1 MEIMKENAII
11 IRQLDIIKIHI
22 DFSDIDNIARA
33 IYADRLSTIHTVKTQ
48 ELSAKLG
55 VHLIGFIN
63 RNCDDINNEKACEIS
78 GYDYLG
84 SLMFLCKTDDKYNP
98 LPFEED
104 ELERVYTF
112 LTTGEMNSDDESGI
126 PNLLMRFLDKYEI
139 NPILPNLPVNPDV
152 ALYENYEKVVLL
164 TYDFSKADLGEVGG
178 ELFQYSDRLVKKFY
192 EDDEVLVAPDET
204 YCIKCKTDLGM
215 QKFYV
220 LIQVLEGR
228 RDKPVIGDIDAFI
241 GADEEHQS
249 ETEEDKSYF
258 NFAEDVVSNN
268 RELDDDEDEEFETN
282 ADFLVPYFII
292 VEIKASWPEN
302 ESGPVKYKYAYP
314 LIQAMEPEEN
324 QPFFAYFENL
334 IKVVDFDYFGD
345 TFDIKVNLGGN
356 KKKVHLELDEP
367 VVLKFD
373 YAPNKAPSHRVG
385 EIKLTL
391 EKHDIDMIA
400 VEGTIEINEYLFQV
414 GINGDKKKIIR
425 KDGAVLTNLTNAED
439 EYPDE
444 CIAEL
449 SLTGS
454 RYFPWLI
461 SDDGSFIC
469 MSAAYDDYDDP
480 DIRRHV
486 YIPLYIG
493 EDNVSHDY
501 FVSEEHGRVDLMVE
515 CKYRR

>member
-1 MEIMKENAII
+1 MKENAII

-22 DFSDIDNIARA
+22 DFSDIDNIYNA
-33 IYADRLSTIHTVKTQ
+33 IYADRVSTIHTAKTQ

-63 RNCDDINNEKACEIS
+63 RKCDDINNEKACEIS

-84 SLMFLCKTDDKYNP
+84 SLMFLCKADDKLNP

-104 ELERVYTF
+104 ELERVYNF
-112 LTTGEMNSDDESGI
+112 LTTGEIVGNAGDEED
-126 PNLLMRFLDKYEI
+126 LLGEFLNKYEI
-139 NPILPNLPVNPDV
+139 NPVLPNLSIKPEVT
-152 ALYENYEKVVLL
+152 LYENYEKVILL
-164 TYDFSKADLGEVGG
+164 TYDFSEADLGKIGG
-178 ELFQYSDRLVKKFY
+178 ELFQYSDKLVKKFY
-192 EDDEVLVAPDET
+192 EEDEASVAPDET
-204 YCIKCKTDLGM
+204 YCVKCKTDMGK

-241 GADEEHQS
+241 GADEEYQN
-249 ETEEDKSYF
+249 EMEEDVSYS
-258 NFAEDVVSNN
+258 NPNEDVASNN
-268 RELDDDEDEEFETN
+268 RELDDEEEEFETN

-292 VEIKASWPEN
+292 VEIEASWPEN
-302 ESGPVKYKYAYP
+302 ENGPAKYKYVYP
-314 LIQAMEPEEN
+314 LLQAMEPEED
-324 QPFFAYFENL
+324 QPFFPYFKNL

-345 TFDIKVNLGGN
+345 TFDIKVNFGGN
-356 KKKVHLELDEP
+356 KQKVHLELDEP

-373 YAPNKAPSHRVG
+373 YTPGKASSHRVG
-385 EIKLTL
+385 QVKLTL
-391 EKHDIDMIA
+391 ERHEIGFVT
-400 VEGTIEINEYLFQV
+400 VEGKIYIHEGLYQVKGMKKPLNED
-414 GINGDKKKIIR
+414 NM
-425 KDGAVLTNLTNAED
+425 VLTNLTNEGD

-444 CIAEL
+444 SIAEG

-461 SDDGSFIC
+461 SNDGSFIC

-486 YIPLYIG
+486 YIPLYAD
-493 EDNVSHDY
+493 EDTVSHDF
-501 FVSEEHGRVDLMVE
+501 FVSDDYGRVELRVE
-515 CKYRR
+515 CKYKR

>member
-1 MEIMKENAII
+1 MKENAII

-22 DFSDIDNIARA
+22 DFSDIDNIYNA
-33 IYADRLSTIHTVKTQ
+33 IYADRVSTIHTAKTQ

-63 RNCDDINNEKACEIS
+63 RKCDDINNEKACEIS

-104 ELERVYTF
+104 ELERVYTY
-112 LTTGEMNSDDESGI
+112 LTTGEIISNTSDEQG
-126 PNLLMRFLDKYEI
+126 LLGEFLSKYRI
-139 NPILPNLPVNPDV
+139 NPALPNLSIKPEVT
-152 ALYENYEKVVLL
+152 LYENYEKVILL
-164 TYDFSKADLGEVGG
+164 TYDFSKADLGKIGG
-178 ELFQYSDRLVKKFY
+178 ELFQYSDRLVKEFY
-192 EDDEVLVAPDET
+192 EEDEASVAPDET
-204 YCIKCKTDLGM
+204 YCVKCKTDMGE

-228 RDKPVIGDIDAFI
+228 RDKPVIGDIDLFI
-241 GADEEHQS
+241 GVPDEEDGLPDEPSDVS
-249 ETEEDKSYF
+249 EYDDIPEEPEED
-258 NFAEDVVSNN
+258 E
-268 RELDDDEDEEFETN
+268 EEEFETN

-302 ESGPVKYKYAYP
+302 ENGPCDYKYVYP
-314 LIQAMEPEEN
+314 LLQAMEPEEN
-324 QPFFAYFENL
+324 QPFFPYFKNL

-345 TFDIKVNLGGN
+345 NFDIKVNLSG
-356 KKKVHLELDEP
+356 KKQKVHLELDEP

-373 YAPNKAPSHRVG
+373 YTPGKPSTHRVG
-385 EIKLTL
+385 EVKLTL
-391 EKHDIDMIA
+391 ERHEIDFVS
-400 VEGTIEINEYLFQV
+400 VEGKIYIHEGLYQVKGMKKPLNED
-414 GINGDKKKIIR
+414 NM
-425 KDGAVLTNLTNAED
+425 VLSNLTNEGD
-439 EYPDE
+439 EYPNE
-444 CIAEL
+444 CIAEG

-461 SDDGSFIC
+461 SDDGTFIC

-486 YIPLYIG
+486 YIPLYG
-493 EDNVSHDY
+493 DKDTVSHDF
-501 FVSEEHGRVDLMVE
+501 FVSDDYGRVELRVE

>member
-1 MEIMKENAII
+1 MKENAII
-11 IRQLDIIKIHI
+11 IRFIDVIKIRI
-22 DFSDIDNIARA
+22 DFSDIDNIYRA
-33 IYADRLSTIHTVKTQ
+33 IDADRLSTIHTVKTQ

-84 SLMFLCKTDDKYNP
+84 SLMFICKTDDKLNP

-104 ELERVYTF
+104 ELEKVYNY
-112 LTTGEMNSDDESGI
+112 LTTGEIVDNAGDEEG
-126 PNLLMRFLDKYEI
+126 LLGEFLNKYRI
-139 NPILPNLPVNPDV
+139 NPVLPNLSIKPEVT
-152 ALYENYEKVVLL
+152 LYENYEKVILL
-164 TYDFSKADLGEVGG
+164 TYDFSKADLGKIGG

-192 EDDEVLVAPDET
+192 DEDDALVAPDET
-204 YCIKCKTDLGM
+204 YCIKCKTDLGE
-215 QKFYV
+215 QKFYA

-241 GADEEHQS
+241 GANEEYQS
-249 ETEEDKSYF
+249 EMEEDKSYS
-258 NFAEDVVSNN
+258 NSAEDIVSNN

-292 VEIKASWPEN
+292 VEIEASWPEN
-302 ESGPVKYKYAYP
+302 ENGPAKYKYVYP
-314 LIQAMEPEEN
+314 LLQAMEPEEN
-324 QPFFAYFENL
+324 QPFFPYFKNL

-345 TFDIKVNLGGN
+345 TFDIKVSFGD
-356 KKKVHLELDEP
+356 KKQKIHLELDEP

-373 YAPNKAPSHRVG
+373 YTPGSPSSHRVG
-385 EIKLTL
+385 EVKLTL
-391 EKHDIDMIA
+391 ERHEIDFVT
-400 VEGTIEINEYLFQV
+400 VEGKIYIHEGLYQVKGMKKPLNED
-414 GINGDKKKIIR
+414 NM
-425 KDGAVLTNLTNAED
+425 VLSNLSNEGD

-444 CIAEL
+444 SIAEG

-461 SDDGSFIC
+461 STDGSFIC

-486 YIPLYIG
+486 YIPLYTD
-493 EDNVSHDY
+493 EDTVSHDF
-501 FVSEEHGRVDLMVE
+501 FVSDDYGRVELRVE

>member
-1 MEIMKENAII
+1 MKENAII
-11 IRQLDIIKIHI
+11 IRQLDIVKIHI
-22 DFSDIDNIARA
+22 DFSDIDNIYNA
-33 IYADRLSTIHTVKTQ
+33 IYADRVSTIHTAKTQ

-63 RNCDDINNEKACEIS
+63 RKCDDINNEKACEIS

-84 SLMFLCKTDDKYNP
+84 SLMFLCKADDKLNP

-104 ELERVYTF
+104 ELERVYAF
-112 LTTGEMNSDDESGI
+112 LTTGEIVGNAGDEEG
-126 PNLLMRFLDKYEI
+126 LLGEFLNKYEI
-139 NPILPNLPVNPDV
+139 NPVLPNLSIKPEVT
-152 ALYENYEKVVLL
+152 LYENYEKVILL
-164 TYDFSKADLGEVGG
+164 TYDFSKADLGKIGG
-178 ELFQYSDRLVKKFY
+178 ELFQYSDKLVKKFY
-192 EDDEVLVAPDET
+192 KEDEALVAPDET
-204 YCIKCKTDLGM
+204 YCVKCKTDMGK
-215 QKFYV
+215 QIFYV

-241 GADEEHQS
+241 GADEEYQN
-249 ETEEDKSYF
+249 ETEEDISYS
-258 NFAEDVVSNN
+258 NSAEDVVSNN

-292 VEIKASWPEN
+292 VEIEASWPEN
-302 ESGPVKYKYAYP
+302 ENGPAKYKYVYP
-314 LIQAMEPEEN
+314 LLQAMEPEED
-324 QPFFAYFENL
+324 QPYFPYFKNL

-345 TFDIKVNLGGN
+345 TFDIKVDFGG
-356 KKKVHLELDEP
+356 KKQKIHLELDEP

-373 YAPNKAPSHRVG
+373 YTPGKPSSHRVG
-385 EIKLTL
+385 EVKLTL
-391 EKHDIDMIA
+391 ERHEIDFVT
-400 VEGTIEINEYLFQV
+400 VEGKIYIHEGLYQVKGVKKPLNED
-414 GINGDKKKIIR
+414 NM
-425 KDGAVLTNLTNAED
+425 VLSNLSNEGD

-444 CIAEL
+444 CIAEG

-486 YIPLYIG
+486 YIPLYA
-493 EDNVSHDY
+493 DKDTVSHDF
-501 FVSEEHGRVDLMVE
+501 FVSDDYGRVELRVE